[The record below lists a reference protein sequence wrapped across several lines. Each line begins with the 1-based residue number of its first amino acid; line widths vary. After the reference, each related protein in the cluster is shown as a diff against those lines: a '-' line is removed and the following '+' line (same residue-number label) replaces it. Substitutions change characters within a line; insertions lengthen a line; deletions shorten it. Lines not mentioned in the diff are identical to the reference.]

1 MGYVEFFSYSVLYN
15 CLKFYLKGINNF
27 VDIELAKRRLA
38 TLSVV
43 TRVEILLR
51 TPDMVQFHVNHTGS
65 MNDFRKALELDSAFK
80 AYQDP
85 RDFYQIINQDELEYQ
100 WQGL

>member
-1 MGYVEFFSYSVLYN
+1 
-15 CLKFYLKGINNF
+15 
-27 VDIELAKRRLA
+27 
-38 TLSVV
+38 
-43 TRVEILLR
+43 
-51 TPDMVQFHVNHTGS
+51 

-85 RDFYQIINQDELEYQ
+85 RDFYQVVTGDELEYQ